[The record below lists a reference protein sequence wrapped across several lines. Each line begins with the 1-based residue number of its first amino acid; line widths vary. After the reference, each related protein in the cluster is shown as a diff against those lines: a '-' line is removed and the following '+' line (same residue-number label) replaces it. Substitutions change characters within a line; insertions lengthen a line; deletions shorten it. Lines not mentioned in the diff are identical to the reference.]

1 MKYLLD
7 TDWAINCMKG
17 KHKVIEKI
25 KEFRK
30 DGLAVNIIS
39 LAEIYEGIFGSYN
52 PRKYEDVFKEF
63 LSGITILD
71 ITEDVCKQFGQ
82 LRNYLRKR
90 GRLIGDFDLLIAST
104 AKVNNLILLTDNAK
118 HYTQVDGLKV
128 ASSDD

>member
-63 LSGITILD
+63 LSGIVILD